1 MDALRQLLDKVGEPF
16 HKGGKL
22 EKLYAVYEMH
32 DTILYTPSDVTRGN
46 THVRDGLEQKRMMIS
61 VVMALLPIVLFAMYN
76 VGFQASH
83 AVGMG
88 AAAAETWQTW
98 VWTQLLG
105 LSFDS
110 GNLISCIALGA
121 LYYLPVFM
129 VVGITGGIVE
139 VTFAVIRGHEVTE
152 GFLVSWFLFAL
163 TLPPTIP
170 LWQVVLGCAFGLII
184 GKEVYGGV
192 GMNFLN
198 PALTARAFLF
208 FAYPGQISGDAVWT
222 AAVAEKSGG
231 VDAWSGATPLA
242 QATVG
247 GVEALNAQ
255 AGLWW
260 NSFVGL
266 IPGSMGET
274 SALLCLL
281 GAAFL
286 ILTKIG
292 SWRTMAGVT
301 IGTFLMA
308 GLLNLIGSE
317 SNAMFSLPF
326 HWHIVLG
333 GWAFGA
339 VFMAT
344 DPVSSAFTD
353 TGKWIYGVGI
363 GVMVV
368 LVRVVNPA
376 YPEGMM
382 LAILF
387 MNMFA
392 PLIDYYVVQGNTNRR
407 KARYVGAK

>member
-1 MDALRQLLDKVGEPF
+1 MDLLRQTLDKIGKPF
-16 HKGGKL
+16 EKGGKL
-22 EKLYAVYEMH
+22 EKLHAVYEMH
-32 DTILYTPSDVTRGN
+32 DTILYTPSEVTQKDA
-46 THVRDGLEQKRMMIS
+46 HVRDGLDLKRMMIS
-61 VVMALLPIVLFAMYN
+61 VVFALLPIVLFAMYN
-76 VGFQASH
+76 VGFQASS
-83 AVGMG
+83 AVGQG
-88 AAAAETWQTW
+88 ALAADTWQTW
-98 VWTQLLG
+98 VWTELLG
-105 LSFDS
+105 LSFDAS
-110 GNLISCIALGA
+110 SVISCIALGS
-121 LYYLPVFM
+121 LYFLPVFA
-129 VVGITGGIVE
+129 VVGATGGAVE
-139 VTFAVIRGHEVTE
+139 VTFALIRGHEVTE

-170 LWQVVLGCAFGLII
+170 LWQVVLGCAFGLVF

-222 AAVAEKSGG
+222 AAMANPAA
-231 VDAWSGATPLA
+231 VDGWSGATPLSVAATGGIEALGA
-242 QATVG
+242 QADLWT
-247 GVEALNAQ
+247 NA
-255 AGLWW
+255 
-260 NSFVGL
+260 FIGL

-274 SALLCLL
+274 SALLCLF

-286 ILTKIG
+286 VITKIG

-301 IGTFLMA
+301 IGTAAAAF
-308 GLLNLIGSE
+308 LLNAIGSDT
-317 SNAMFSLPF
+317 NPMFSVPF

-333 GWAFGA
+333 GWAFGT

-353 TGKWIYGVGI
+353 RGKWFYGLGI
-363 GVMVV
+363 GIMVV

-392 PLIDYYVVQGNTNRR
+392 PLIDNYIVEANIKRR
-407 KARYVGAK
+407 KARYVGAQ